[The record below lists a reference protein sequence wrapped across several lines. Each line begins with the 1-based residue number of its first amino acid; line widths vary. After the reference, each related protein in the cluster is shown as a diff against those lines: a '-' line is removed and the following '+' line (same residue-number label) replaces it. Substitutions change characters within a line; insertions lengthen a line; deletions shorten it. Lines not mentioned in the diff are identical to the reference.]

1 MLLKQMSLDKLFIY
15 ITSASGDSIVIM
27 MVLFHVLR
35 EPIVLQQTVK
45 LNSALENA
53 GKDTIVLREVLDL
66 LQTNAVVLASIV
78 LQEVE
83 VQFQSILVT
92 IQVLYQVKKM

>member
-1 MLLKQMSLDKLFIY
+1 
-15 ITSASGDSIVIM
+15 M

-53 GKDTIVLREVLDL
+53 GKDTIVLREVLNL

-92 IQVLYQVKKM
+92 IQVLYQVMKM